1 MDFFGDYEINSKSTT
16 RQTQTL
22 PTRSTELKPTSSTEF
37 QPTMTTIEE
46 VAKAMIPLSEKEKEI
61 LIFSLCGIIFA
72 MTIAFIVYIV
82 RARKRRTAIDFELER
97 LTAGSSTTLFDT
109 KNR

>member
-16 RQTQTL
+16 QTQTL
-22 PTRSTELKPTSSTEF
+22 PTSSTTTKPT
-37 QPTMTTIEE
+37 TTTTGEE
-46 VAKAMIPLSEKEKEI
+46 AIKAIIPLSEKEKEI
-61 LIFSLCGIIFA
+61 LIFSLCGIIFV

>member
-1 MDFFGDYEINSKSTT
+1 MDFFGDFAINSKTTT

-22 PTRSTELKPTSSTEF
+22 PTSST
-37 QPTMTTIEE
+37 TMKSTTTTTEE
-46 VAKAMIPLSEKEKEI
+46 AIKAMIPLSEKEKEI

-72 MTIAFIVYIV
+72 MAIASIVYIV

>member
-1 MDFFGDYEINSKSTT
+1 MDFFGDFAINSKTT
-16 RQTQTL
+16 TQTQTL
-22 PTRSTELKPTSSTEF
+22 PTSST
-37 QPTMTTIEE
+37 TMKSTTTTTEE
-46 VAKAMIPLSEKEKEI
+46 AIKAMIPLSEKEKEI

>member
-1 MDFFGDYEINSKSTT
+1 MDFFGDYEINSKLTT
-16 RQTQTL
+16 QTQTL
-22 PTRSTELKPTSSTEF
+22 PTSSKTTKPTTTTTEEA
-37 QPTMTTIEE
+37 I
-46 VAKAMIPLSEKEKEI
+46 KAMIPLSEKEKEI

>member
-1 MDFFGDYEINSKSTT
+1 MDFFGDYEINSKTTT
-16 RQTQTL
+16 RQIQTL
-22 PTRSTELKPTSSTEF
+22 PTSST
-37 QPTMTTIEE
+37 TTKPSTTTTEE
-46 VAKAMIPLSEKEKEI
+46 AIKAIIPLSEKEKEI
-61 LIFSLCGIIFA
+61 LIFSLCGIIFV